1 VIRPDRYDLLWGL
14 IGGLTFLVLL
24 QGYELLFDERVKVSV
39 KVGVALVVAV
49 ASAVLTRWMA
59 GRLVARNGR
68 A

>member
-1 VIRPDRYDLLWGL
+1 MIRPDRYDLLWGL